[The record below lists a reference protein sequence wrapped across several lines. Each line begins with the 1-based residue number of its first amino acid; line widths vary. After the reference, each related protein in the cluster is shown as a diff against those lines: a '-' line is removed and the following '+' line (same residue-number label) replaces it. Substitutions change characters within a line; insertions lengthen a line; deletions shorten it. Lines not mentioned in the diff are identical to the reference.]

1 MSLFGEKCERC
12 GDRTKDTFRDLPT
25 CPACRQDI
33 ETGLQINDEEVRT
46 CPVDGTPMDKQ
57 VAHVVVIDRC
67 PKCNGI
73 WLDGGEYERLSSDTV
88 SRSLVAATRGAGLR
102 R

>member
-12 GDRTKDTFRDLPT
+12 GDRTKETYRDVPT
-25 CPACRQDI
+25 CAACQQEI
-33 ETGLQINDEEVRT
+33 ETRLKVQSEGART
-46 CPVDGTPMDKQ
+46 CPVDGTPMDKE

-73 WLDGGEYERLSSDTV
+73 WLDAGEFERLSSDTATHAV
-88 SRSLVAATRGAGLR
+88 AAATRGANFIG
-102 R
+102 